1 MPGAGRPLIRS
12 RKPAAPRSLAVP
24 GAGDEQE
31 AGRWSGPWWRGK
43 VALGPR
49 TVRCPVPVLPS
60 TCPHRRRRWMSST
73 DRQLQENGRT
83 VTRSY
88 WLFLKQGQINLKQG
102 LIHLKPDNLSLV
114 LWTMDIVQSSLVT
127 FSPSVQCR
135 HSCGGDTDNG
145 DH

>member
-1 MPGAGRPLIRS
+1 M
-12 RKPAAPRSLAVP
+12 
-24 GAGDEQE
+24 
-31 AGRWSGPWWRGK
+31 
-43 VALGPR
+43 
-49 TVRCPVPVLPS
+49 PVLPS

-102 LIHLKPDNLSLV
+102 LIHLKPDNLSLA

-127 FSPSVQCR
+127 FSPVSSVDIPVVVTLTMVTTDCVSQCIPSPVKLWL
-135 HSCGGDTDNG
+135 HCGCCSVHMILYLATRW
-145 DH
+145 